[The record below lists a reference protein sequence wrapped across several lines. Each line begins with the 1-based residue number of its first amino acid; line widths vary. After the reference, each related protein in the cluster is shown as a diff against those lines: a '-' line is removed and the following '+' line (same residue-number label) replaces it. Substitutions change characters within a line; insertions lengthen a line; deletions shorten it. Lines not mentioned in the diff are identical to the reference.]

1 VQLVDRIEKR
11 RFVGREFLL
20 WLWFESEVFDATL
33 STREHGPF
41 GLWLEKRLVLSEG
54 KESTR
59 ITAPTPGS
67 GREAKEALLR
77 GQLPESAGIRIAW
90 RDDETAFIY
99 KAETLGVSGLKL
111 QTILGGKEEEPNQLL
126 EEMLGNKGKKPK
138 ARKEADDSHEVFY
151 ERMQMTAE
159 FEELMETLYRDFLA
173 LRLSEGW
180 REVVTPLLRGWVLG
194 VELDLGAYELLR
206 RPPVQNA
213 VSEVLELKSGKRV
226 TAELAELLADG
237 AEVEAD
243 GGDDAG
249 DDAIE
254 ATDED
259 IVEVLED
266 ETEVVELDAEDTDE
280 DIIEPRVAAGE

>member
-77 GQLPESAGIRIAW
+77 GQLPDSAGVRIAW
-90 RDDETAFIY
+90 RDDETAFVY
-99 KAETLGVSGLKL
+99 KAETLGVSGLRL
-111 QTILGGKEEEPNQLL
+111 QTILGGKEEEPSDLVS
-126 EEMLGNKGKKPK
+126 EMSGGKGKPQKP
-138 ARKEADDSHEVFY
+138 RKEADDTHEVFY

-159 FEELMETLYRDFLA
+159 FEALLETLYRDFLA
-173 LRLSEGW
+173 LRLSDDW
-180 REVVTPLLRGWVLG
+180 SSLVTPLLREWVLG
-194 VELDLGAYELLR
+194 QELEIAAYELLR
-206 RPPVQNA
+206 RPPV
-213 VSEVLELKSGKRV
+213 SMKSDVLELKTGKPALAAARAAL
-226 TAELAELLADG
+226 TSDDELDESADEEIL
-237 AEVEAD
+237 EVSEAD
-243 GGDDAG
+243 VEEVSPDE
-249 DDAIE
+249 E
-254 ATDED
+254 ADES
-259 IVEVLED
+259 
-266 ETEVVELDAEDTDE
+266 AE
-280 DIIEPRVAAGE
+280 PAVRVSLGQ

>member
-1 VQLVDRIEKR
+1 MQLVDRIEKR

-20 WLWFESEVFDATL
+20 WLWFESELFDATL

-41 GLWLEKRLVLSEG
+41 GLWLERRLVLSEG

-90 RDDETAFIY
+90 RDDETALIL

-126 EEMLGNKGKKPK
+126 EEMMGTKGKKPK

-151 ERMQMTAE
+151 ERMQMTGE

-173 LRLSEGW
+173 LRLSESW
-180 REVVTPLLRGWVLG
+180 RAVVTPLLRGWVLG
-194 VELDLGAYELLR
+194 AELDLGEYELLR
-206 RPPVQNA
+206 RPPQHA
-213 VSEVLELKSGKRV
+213 VSDVLELKTGKR
-226 TAELAELLADG
+226 APP
-237 AEVEAD
+237 EVEAALLDADLVEAVD
-243 GGDDAG
+243 G
-249 DDAIE
+249 E
-254 ATDED
+254 A
-259 IVEVLED
+259 VEVSEADLEEVADEAGEPALSEPGLED
-266 ETEVVELDAEDTDE
+266 ELD
-280 DIIEPRVAAGE
+280 EPRVALGE

>member
-1 VQLVDRIEKR
+1 MARFGRSLTVSAPARRFDVQLVDRIEKR

-41 GLWLEKRLVLSEG
+41 GLWLERRLVLSEG

-90 RDDETAFIY
+90 RDDETAFIF

-126 EEMLGNKGKKPK
+126 EEMMGKKGKKPK
-138 ARKEADDSHEVFY
+138 ARKEADDTHEVFY
-151 ERMQMTAE
+151 E
-159 FEELMETLYRDFLA
+159 
-173 LRLSEGW
+173 
-180 REVVTPLLRGWVLG
+180 
-194 VELDLGAYELLR
+194 
-206 RPPVQNA
+206 
-213 VSEVLELKSGKRV
+213 
-226 TAELAELLADG
+226 
-237 AEVEAD
+237 
-243 GGDDAG
+243 
-249 DDAIE
+249 
-254 ATDED
+254 
-259 IVEVLED
+259 
-266 ETEVVELDAEDTDE
+266 
-280 DIIEPRVAAGE
+280 